1 VFERKFLY
9 AFVGLFQV
17 LKAFCQFAHVVSQ
30 FAHFIEF
37 AEKLDVDQVLFL
49 DFVPL
54 RQIFYYFV
62 EQYVA
67 LVEMFFLLLNLFCQK
82 GLVDCTQIN

>member
-1 VFERKFLY
+1 M
-9 AFVGLFQV
+9 

-37 AEKLDVDQVLFL
+37 AEKLDVDQVLLL

-54 RQIFYYFV
+54 RQVLDYFV
-62 EQYVA
+62 EQNIA
-67 LVEMFFLLLNLFCQK
+67 LVEMFFLLLTLFCQK
-82 GLVDCTQIN
+82 GLVDCTQIH